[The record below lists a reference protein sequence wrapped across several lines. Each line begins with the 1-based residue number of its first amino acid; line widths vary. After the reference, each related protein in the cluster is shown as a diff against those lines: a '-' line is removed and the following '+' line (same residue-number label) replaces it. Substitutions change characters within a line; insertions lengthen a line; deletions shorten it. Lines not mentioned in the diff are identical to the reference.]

1 MDRYGEEYILS
12 VLMVS
17 PEDNYM
23 VDIVFPGALATNYG
37 ICLPAVREMK
47 AAAGIVIGELRLT
60 ERFFQPLRKL

>member
-1 MDRYGEEYILS
+1 MYNETNEDLS
-12 VLMVS
+12 VSLVL

-23 VDIVFPGALATNYG
+23 VDIVFPGTLATNYG

-47 AAAGIVIGELRLT
+47 AAAGIVTEKLRLT

>member
-1 MDRYGEEYILS
+1 MNRYGEEHILS
-12 VLMVS
+12 VSMVL

-23 VDIVFPGALATNYG
+23 VEIVFPGGLATNYG

-47 AAAGIVIGELRLT
+47 AAAGIVTEKLRLT